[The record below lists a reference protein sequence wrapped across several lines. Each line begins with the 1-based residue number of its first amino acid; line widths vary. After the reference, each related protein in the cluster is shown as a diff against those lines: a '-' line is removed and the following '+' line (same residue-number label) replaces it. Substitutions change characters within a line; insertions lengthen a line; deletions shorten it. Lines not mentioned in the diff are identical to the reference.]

1 MVRTCCEPRTWLIE
15 NNKSEIDVDLDSSAN
30 IAVVTTGGTIATSGS
45 GEDVSVDSSFIET
58 ADHRCSVISF
68 MDQPSSYL
76 TSEIAVR
83 MADGFSAL
91 LEEYDG
97 IVVTHGTDTMEE
109 AAYHCMLTIK
119 SEKPVVFTGSQ
130 RKPDVDGF
138 DGMVNIKDAISV
150 AASPH
155 SVGRG
160 SMLVFDGAIN
170 SALYAEKSES
180 LRYHAFDSVR
190 GGLLGHLVGGEVVYT
205 CPPFRGQILENRVY
219 GRVFI
224 LKSHMDVDPE
234 IIAPAVELADAV
246 VVEGYGGGRVPM
258 AILALV
264 EQAAQE
270 KPVILTTRVHNYHI
284 YDEYGFPGSYRYFLD
299 RNSPLIFSNLGA
311 VKSAILLKLCM
322 GNGMDHASIVEAFR
336 V

>member
-1 MVRTCCEPRTWLIE
+1 M
-15 NNKSEIDVDLDSSAN
+15 DVDDSAN

-45 GEDVSVDSSFIET
+45 GEDVAVDSSFIQ
-58 ADHRCSVISF
+58 AANHRCKVIPF

-76 TSEIAVR
+76 TSETAVR
-83 MADGFSAL
+83 LADGLADL
-91 LEEYDG
+91 LQEYDG

-119 SEKPVVFTGSQ
+119 SDKPIVFTGSQ
-130 RKPDVDGF
+130 RKPDMDGF
-138 DGMVNIKDAISV
+138 DGMVNINDAISV
-150 AASPH
+150 AASPD

-160 SMLVFDGAIN
+160 SMLVFDGVIN

-180 LRYHAFDSVR
+180 IRYHAFDSVR
-190 GGLLGHLVGGEVVYT
+190 GGVLGHLVGRQVVYT
-205 CPPFRGQILENRVY
+205 CPPFRGQVLENLVQ

-224 LKSHMDVDPE
+224 LKCHMDVDPE
-234 IIAPAVELADAV
+234 IVASAVAMADAV
-246 VVEGYGGGRVPM
+246 VVEGYGGGRVPL
-258 AILALV
+258 AILELV

-270 KPVILTTRVHNYHI
+270 KLVILTTRVHNYHI

-299 RNSPLIFSNLGA
+299 RNSPLILSNLGA
-311 VKSAILLKLCM
+311 VKSAILVKLCM
-322 GNGMDHASIVEAFR
+322 GNGMDPASIVQAFK